1 MKEKIQEIYR
11 EKSTYYLELLD
22 EMEKLESL
30 RYLIIN
36 FLIPDDNPGD
46 MDIIIGKKDHVKIE
60 KVLIKNG
67 FKFYY
72 NYNTNQYL
80 WNKYVPNI
88 GYIQFHIY
96 VDFCFYGK
104 RILKFEDIYTGDK
117 IPDYKM
123 EYLLFLLESFFK
135 NEFKVNKF
143 RAFDKINFEKN
154 NNHRFHQITIFIEK
168 SYRNSTKS
176 VVSGFDFF
184 KTNHIFYFNYLGILL
199 LKKLKRL
206 ISLNRNTCFVVLAGV
221 DGSGKSTI
229 IQSLISVSNKG
240 GVFSREYYFGL
251 KNSFINKMLKRLK
264 KNNSEIKINDD
275 DPSKETNGGN
285 KTKGLLYGS
294 FTTIIA
300 LLYWIEYNVKWIVLR
315 NNLIIPRNYL
325 FIDRTYLDLI
335 YYHNSRMIRDLFLKY
350 SFKPDYFV
358 LLVGNPHELAKRKSE
373 YNVTELDKQQE
384 FYWELFSSS
393 SLKQKISIDTTTTDI
408 NDVVFSI
415 LNRLNF
421 NGSL

>member
-1 MKEKIQEIYR
+1 MKEKIEQIY
-11 EKSTYYLELLD
+11 KSKGKYYLEVIDEIDKTELL
-22 EMEKLESL
+22 KYILL
-30 RYLIIN
+30 N

-46 MDIIIGKKDHVKIE
+46 LDIMIGKKDLGKFE

-72 NYNTNQYL
+72 KYNTNQYL
-80 WNKYVPNI
+80 WNKYIPQI

-117 IPDYKM
+117 IPNYKV
-123 EYLLFLLESFFK
+123 EYLLFVIESFFK
-135 NEFKVNKF
+135 NEFKISKF
-143 RAFDKINFEKN
+143 KSFDKINFEKN
-154 NNHRFHQITIFIEK
+154 NNHKLNQISSIIEK
-168 SYRNSTKS
+168 SFRNSTKPS
-176 VVSGFDFF
+176 ISRFDYF
-184 KTNHIFYFNYLGILL
+184 KTNHIFYFNYLGVLL

-206 ISLNRNTCFVVLAGV
+206 ISLNKNTCFVVLAGV

-229 IQSLISVSNKG
+229 IQNLISVTNKG

-251 KNSFINKMLKRLK
+251 KSSFINKMLNRLK
-264 KNNSEIKINDD
+264 KNNSEIEINND
-275 DPSKETNGGN
+275 DPSKGTKGGN
-285 KTKGLLYGS
+285 KTKRLLYS
-294 FTTIIA
+294 AFSTIIA
-300 LLYWIEYNVKWIVLR
+300 LMYWIEYNVKWIVLR

-335 YYHNSRMIRDLFLKY
+335 YYHNSRIIRDLFLKY
-350 SFKPDYFV
+350 SFKPNYFV

-373 YNVTELDKQQE
+373 YNEIELEKQQK

-393 SLKQKISIDTTTTDI
+393 RLKQKISIDTTTTNV

-421 NGSL
+421 NN